1 MKMQPRYM
9 VVIYDAM
16 GQYAI
21 CGCDSDEEIDYFQT
35 TQCMWYQDK
44 YTSEKLTTQICPILF
59 LVYDIQ
65 ANQMVDAYKLYINDN
80 NEFDTIGEK

>member
-16 GQYAI
+16 GRYEI
-21 CGCDSDEEIDYFQT
+21 CGCDSDMEIDDFQT
-35 TQCMWYQDK
+35 AQCMWYQDN
-44 YTSEKLTTQICPILF
+44 YTSEKLTIQICPILF

-65 ANQMVDAYKLYINDN
+65 ANQMVDTYKLYINDN
-80 NEFDTIGEK
+80 NEFDTIGG